1 MSLEVGI
8 VGLPNVGKSTLF
20 SALTKVEADAENYPF
35 CTIEPNYG
43 IVKLNDSRV
52 TRLAEIINPERV
64 IPATLKVV
72 DIAGLV
78 KGASKGEG
86 LGNQFLSNIREVDA
100 IAHVVRCFE
109 DNGVAHVENNHDPVG
124 DVIVVQTELIL
135 SDLEQVER
143 KIDKLHKQIKG
154 DRDLAEELHKQI
166 KGDRDLAEE
175 LSVFEKI
182 RNHLGEGNPAISAD
196 LDTDE
201 KLIIG
206 ELNLLSMKPYIYIAN
221 VSEDQ
226 LNEASDTEKQLRK
239 FAFQE
244 GVEVI
249 PICAKVESEL
259 SDMDEEESD
268 YFMEELGIDGTGID
282 QLTNSGYRMLEQIT
296 YFTAGKNEVR
306 AWEIRKGATAPEAAG
321 KIHTDFEKG
330 FIRAEVF
337 HFDDIDR
344 LGSESSVKEAGRW
357 RLEGRD
363 YVVNDG
369 DIMHFR
375 FNN

>member
-1 MSLEVGI
+1 MSLDVGI

-20 SALTKVEADAENYPF
+20 SALTKIEVDAENYPF

-86 LGNQFLSNIREVDA
+86 LGNQFLNNIREVDA

-109 DNGVAHVENNHDPVG
+109 DNGVAHLENNHDPVG

-154 DRDLAEELHKQI
+154 DS
-166 KGDRDLAEE
+166 DLAEE

-182 RNHLGEGNPAISAD
+182 LNHLGQGNPAISAD
-196 LDTDE
+196 LDSDE
-201 KLIIG
+201 KLIID

-226 LNEASDTEKQLRK
+226 LKEASDSEKKLRK

-306 AWEIRKGATAPEAAG
+306 AWDIRKGSTAPEAAG

-369 DIMHFR
+369 DIMYFR

>member
-43 IVKLNDSRV
+43 IVRLNDSRV

-64 IPATLKVV
+64 VPATLKVV

-109 DNGVAHVENNHDPVG
+109 DNVVVHLENKHDPVG

-143 KIDKLHKQIKG
+143 KIGKLQKQIKG
-154 DRDLAEELHKQI
+154 EPDLAEKM
-166 KGDRDLAEE
+166 
-175 LSVFEKI
+175 SVFEKI
-182 RNHLGEGNPAISAD
+182 QNHLSEGNPAISAD

-206 ELNLLSMKPYIYIAN
+206 ELNFLSMKPYIYIAN

-226 LNEASDTEKQLRK
+226 LKEASDSEKQLRK

-306 AWEIRKGATAPEAAG
+306 AWEIRKGSTAPEAAG

>member
-1 MSLEVGI
+1 MSLGVGI

-20 SALTKVEADAENYPF
+20 SALTKLKVDAENYPF
-35 CTIEPNYG
+35 CTIEPNFG
-43 IVKLNDSRV
+43 IVKLNDPRV
-52 TRLAEIINPERV
+52 TRLAEIINPDRV
-64 IPATLKVV
+64 VPATLKVV

-109 DNGVAHVENNHDPVG
+109 DQGVAHVEKNHDPVG
-124 DVIVVQTELIL
+124 DVILINTELIL
-135 SDLEQVER
+135 ADLEQVER
-143 KIDKLHKQIKG
+143 KVDKLQKQIKG
-154 DRDLAEELHKQI
+154 DRDLGQ
-166 KGDRDLAEE
+166 E

-182 RNHLGEGNPAISAD
+182 RGHLGAGNPAISAD

-201 KLIIG
+201 KFIID
-206 ELNLLSMKPYIYIAN
+206 ELNLLSIKPYVYIAN

-226 LNEASDTEKQLRK
+226 LKKTSDYEKQLRK
-239 FAFQE
+239 FAYQE

-259 SDMDEEESD
+259 TEMDEEESD
-268 YFMEELGIDGTGID
+268 FFMKELGIDGSGIE
-282 QLTNSGYRMLEQIT
+282 QLTNSGYKMLKQIT

-306 AWEIRKGATAPEAAG
+306 AWEIRKGSTAPEAAG

-344 LGSESSVKEAGRW
+344 LGSESSVKESGRW

-375 FNN
+375 FSN

>member
-64 IPATLKVV
+64 VPATLKVV

-154 DRDLAEELHKQI
+154 DRDLAEEL
-166 KGDRDLAEE
+166 
-175 LSVFEKI
+175 SVFEKI

-201 KLIIG
+201 NLIIG

-226 LNEASDTEKQLRK
+226 LKEASDTEKQLRK

>member
-154 DRDLAEELHKQI
+154 DRDLAEEL
-166 KGDRDLAEE
+166 
-175 LSVFEKI
+175 SVFEKI

-226 LNEASDTEKQLRK
+226 LNEASDSEKQLRK

-375 FNN
+375 FNS

>member
-20 SALTKVEADAENYPF
+20 SALTKIEADAENYPF

-64 IPATLKVV
+64 VPATLKVV

-100 IAHVVRCFE
+100 IAHIVRCFE

-154 DRDLAEELHKQI
+154 DS
-166 KGDRDLAEE
+166 DLAEE

-201 KLIIG
+201 KLIIS

-268 YFMEELGIDGTGID
+268 YFMEELGIGGTGID

>member
-64 IPATLKVV
+64 VPATLKVV

-109 DNGVAHVENNHDPVG
+109 DNGVAHMESKYDPVG

-143 KIDKLHKQIKG
+143 KIDK
-154 DRDLAEELHKQI
+154 LHKQI

-344 LGSESSVKEAGRW
+344 LGSESSVKEAGLW

>member
-143 KIDKLHKQIKG
+143 KIDK
-154 DRDLAEELHKQI
+154 LHKQI

>member
-1 MSLEVGI
+1 MSLEVAI
-8 VGLPNVGKSTLF
+8 VGLPHVGKSTLF

-64 IPATLKVV
+64 VPATLKVV

-109 DNGVAHVENNHDPVG
+109 DNGVAHVQNNHDPVG
-124 DVIVVQTELIL
+124 DVIVVQTELIF

-143 KIDKLHKQIKG
+143 KIDKLHKQVKG
-154 DRDLAEELHKQI
+154 DRDLE
-166 KGDRDLAEE
+166 EE

-221 VSEDQ
+221 VSEEQ
-226 LNEASDTEKQLRK
+226 LKKASYSEKQLRK

-259 SDMDEEESD
+259 SDLDEEESD

-344 LGSESSVKEAGRW
+344 LGSESLVKEAGRW

>member
-43 IVKLNDSRV
+43 IVRLNDSRV

-64 IPATLKVV
+64 VPATLKVV

-109 DNGVAHVENNHDPVG
+109 DNGVAHLENNHDPVG

-143 KIDKLHKQIKG
+143 KIGKLQKQIKG
-154 DRDLAEELHKQI
+154 EPDLAEK
-166 KGDRDLAEE
+166 

-182 RNHLGEGNPAISAD
+182 QKHLSEGNPAISAD

-206 ELNLLSMKPYIYIAN
+206 ELNFLSMKPYIYIAN

-226 LNEASDTEKQLRK
+226 LKETSDSEKQLRK

-259 SDMDEEESD
+259 SEMNEEESD

-306 AWEIRKGATAPEAAG
+306 AWEIRKGSTAPEAAG

>member
-1 MSLEVGI
+1 MSLGVGI

-20 SALTKVEADAENYPF
+20 SALTKLKVDAENYPF
-35 CTIEPNYG
+35 CTIEPNFG
-43 IVKLNDSRV
+43 IVKLNDPRV

-64 IPATLKVV
+64 VPATLKVV

-109 DNGVAHVENNHDPVG
+109 DQGVAHVEKNHDPVG
-124 DVIVVQTELIL
+124 DVILINTELIL
-135 SDLEQVER
+135 ADLEQVER
-143 KIDKLHKQIKG
+143 KVDKLQKQIKS
-154 DRDLAEELHKQI
+154 DRDLGK
-166 KGDRDLAEE
+166 E

-182 RNHLGEGNPAISAD
+182 RVHLGDGNPAISAD
-196 LDTDE
+196 LDIDE
-201 KLIIG
+201 KYIID
-206 ELNLLSMKPYIYIAN
+206 ELNLLSIKPYVYIAN

-226 LNEASDTEKQLRK
+226 LKKTSDYEKQLRK
-239 FAFQE
+239 FAYQE

-259 SDMDEEESD
+259 TEMDEEESD
-268 YFMEELGIDGTGID
+268 FFMEELGIDGSGIE
-282 QLTNSGYRMLEQIT
+282 QLTNSGYKMLEQIT

-306 AWEIRKGATAPEAAG
+306 AWEIRKGSTAPEAAG

-344 LGSESSVKEAGRW
+344 LGSESSVKESGRW

-375 FNN
+375 FSN

>member
-64 IPATLKVV
+64 VPATLKVV

-154 DRDLAEELHKQI
+154 DRDLAEEL
-166 KGDRDLAEE
+166 
-175 LSVFEKI
+175 SVFEKI
-182 RNHLGEGNPAISAD
+182 RNHLGEGNSAISAD

-226 LNEASDTEKQLRK
+226 LKEASDTEKQLRK

>member
-20 SALTKVEADAENYPF
+20 SALTKVKAEAENYPF

-43 IVKLNDSRV
+43 IVKLNDPRV

-64 IPATLKVV
+64 VPATLKVV

-154 DRDLAEELHKQI
+154 DRDLAEEL
-166 KGDRDLAEE
+166 
-175 LSVFEKI
+175 SVFEKI

-226 LNEASDTEKQLRK
+226 LNEASDSEKQLRK

-363 YVVNDG
+363 YVVKDG
-369 DIMHFR
+369 DIMYFR
-375 FNN
+375 FNI

>member
-64 IPATLKVV
+64 VPATLKVV

-154 DRDLAEELHKQI
+154 DRDLAEEL
-166 KGDRDLAEE
+166 
-175 LSVFEKI
+175 SVFEKI

-226 LNEASDTEKQLRK
+226 LNEASDSEKQLRK

>member
-52 TRLAEIINPERV
+52 TRLAEIINPERIV
-64 IPATLKVV
+64 PSTLKVV

-154 DRDLAEELHKQI
+154 DRDLAEEL
-166 KGDRDLAEE
+166 
-175 LSVFEKI
+175 SVFEKI

-206 ELNLLSMKPYIYIAN
+206 ELNLLSMKPCIYIAN

-226 LNEASDTEKQLRK
+226 LKEASDSEKQLRK

-259 SDMDEEESD
+259 SDLDEEESD
-268 YFMEELGIDGTGID
+268 YFMEELGIEGTGID

-337 HFDDIDR
+337 HFDDIDH

>member
-109 DNGVAHVENNHDPVG
+109 DNGVAHVENDYDPVG

-143 KIDKLHKQIKG
+143 KIDKLHKQ
-154 DRDLAEELHKQI
+154 L

-182 RNHLGEGNPAISAD
+182 RDHLGEGNPAISAD

-296 YFTAGKNEVR
+296 YFTAGKMKSEH
-306 AWEIRKGATAPEAAG
+306 G
-321 KIHTDFEKG
+321 KSGKVLLLLKLQERYILTLKK
-330 FIRAEVF
+330 A
-337 HFDDIDR
+337 
-344 LGSESSVKEAGRW
+344 SSGQKYSI
-357 RLEGRD
+357 LTT
-363 YVVNDG
+363 
-369 DIMHFR
+369 
-375 FNN
+375 

>member
-64 IPATLKVV
+64 VPATLKVV

-154 DRDLAEELHKQI
+154 DRDLAEEL
-166 KGDRDLAEE
+166 
-175 LSVFEKI
+175 SVFEKI

-226 LNEASDTEKQLRK
+226 LKEASDSEKQLRK

-268 YFMEELGIDGTGID
+268 YFMEELGIEGTGID